1 MLRRILRR
9 LRWPALVLACGCS
22 SELPPPCDS
31 ATAAA
36 IAAACALRVQ
46 TECVDK
52 GVAEADCTAI
62 ADCDQAAADRT
73 KGCSK

>member
-1 MLRRILRR
+1 MLRRILRS

-31 ATAAA
+31 GTALAMKV
-36 IAAACALRVQ
+36 ACFARVQ

-52 GVAEADCTAI
+52 GIAEADCTVI
-62 ADCDQAAADRT
+62 GDCDKAAADRFN
-73 KGCSK
+73 GCLK

>member
-1 MLRRILRR
+1 MLRRILRS

-31 ATAAA
+31 GTAAA
-36 IAAACALRVQ
+36 IASACAVRVQ
-46 TECVDK
+46 VECVDK
-52 GVAEADCTAI
+52 GIPEAECAVIDE
-62 ADCDQAAADRT
+62 CDSAAANRT